1 MMKIIKR
8 VAAADVSNLVNCPQ
22 EIIREFALLASS
34 RDAFG
39 DPSGWTAIQVGAI
52 INGTLKAF
60 FSQ

>member
-8 VAAADVSNLVNCPQ
+8 VAAADISNLVNCPQ
-22 EIIREFALLASS
+22 EIIREFALLATS

-52 INGTLKAF
+52 TN
-60 FSQ
+60 SP